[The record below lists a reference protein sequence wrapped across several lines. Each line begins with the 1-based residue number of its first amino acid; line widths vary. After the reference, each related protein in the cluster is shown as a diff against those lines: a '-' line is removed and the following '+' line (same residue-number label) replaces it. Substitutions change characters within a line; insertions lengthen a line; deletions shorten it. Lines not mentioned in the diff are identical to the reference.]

1 MKKTYYILALFL
13 LLTLIA
19 CDEHKPGE
27 MDPAGPRDSE
37 NPDKPG
43 VEIGSDK
50 YDENALA
57 DTSARPKGTA
67 IQDTSSGLGGNKNPR

>member
-1 MKKTYYILALFL
+1 MKKTYCTIALSMFLAL
-13 LLTLIA
+13 TA

-37 NPDKPG
+37 NPDKPA
-43 VEIGSDK
+43 VEVGSDK
-50 YDENALA
+50 YDETTLA